1 MSSSSSLDAAATVIR
16 AACSITDNTASCY
29 TASWYLVW
37 DQVRYW
43 LLFQLPVV
51 AVSIGYEWLELSSLP
66 RIERLRAIFDSPLT
80 RAAVRAALY
89 SVACLWSFE
98 MVFVCVC
105 VWY

>member
-1 MSSSSSLDAAATVIR
+1 MSNSSSGAGTATVIR
-16 AACSITDNTASCY
+16 AACSITDNNASCY

-43 LLFQLPVV
+43 LLFQVPIV

-80 RAAVRAALY
+80 RAAVRMRFPLCV
-89 SVACLWSFE
+89 SV
-98 MVFVCVC
+98 VRGYCVC
-105 VWY
+105 R